1 MKGSVESIH
10 VARTAGAPMQALDE
24 ARLVA
29 GRGIAGDRYHDGV
42 GEFST
47 QEPEPDREVTLI
59 EAEEVE
65 RLNREAGL
73 VLEAGD
79 LRRNVV
85 TRGARLND
93 LLGAEFSLGET
104 RLRGI
109 RPCEPCR
116 YLAEK
121 LHPEVMRGLVHRA
134 GIRAAILRGGTL
146 RVGDVL
152 EAADPVD

>member
-10 VARTAGAPMQALDE
+10 VARRAGAPMQALEE

-29 GRGIAGDRYHDGV
+29 GRGIAGDRYHDGA
-42 GEFST
+42 GTFST
-47 QEPEPDREVTLI
+47 PQPEPDRELTLI

-73 VLEAGD
+73 ALEAGD

-85 TRGARLND
+85 TRGARLDD
-93 LLGAEFSLGET
+93 LLGVEFSLGET

-121 LHPEVMRGLVHRA
+121 VHPEVVRRLAHRA

-152 EAADPVD
+152 EAADPGD